1 MPGFLR
7 LSYPDFFE
15 KSGQSLQV
23 HPKKSGFPI
32 SHPDSRRR
40 PSTGLP
46 AFMNRSHAGVPP
58 WTAPLHG
65 VPSHRRP
72 PAGLPA
78 FIVCHHV
85 RRPAIGLPAF
95 IKLTHAGVPRLD
107 CPPSSSRVTQASHH
121 RTARLHRI
129 AARRASRQWTARPR
143 PLISRKRPCIGQPAF
158 VVSIASVSNWHY
170 RPQRNNFFS
179 FKKPSPR
186 SARAVVF

>member
-7 LSYPDFFE
+7 
-15 KSGQSLQV
+15 
-23 HPKKSGFPI
+23 I
-32 SHPDSRRR
+32 SHPDFPDKSGFRIRTNSDTARYIYCPPSSYRITQASVHSTASLHEPKPRRR
-40 PSTGLP
+40 P
-46 AFMNRSHAGVPP
+46 
-58 WTAPLHG
+58 PLHG

-95 IKLTHAGVPRLD
+95 IKPTHAGVPRLD

-129 AARRASRQWTARPR
+129 AAGRASRQWTARPR

-170 RPQRNNFFS
+170 RPKKNKSFFI
-179 FKKPSPR
+179 
-186 SARAVVF
+186 